1 MDQYAPEEIQ
11 DSWRRV
17 LELAAER
24 KRLVQSFPT
33 VMVMQ
38 ERTTPR
44 ETFILDRG
52 AYDSPTERVEPG
64 VPALFPGLRN
74 GAPAN
79 RLEFA
84 RWLVDPSNPLT
95 ARVTVNRFWQMYFG
109 QGLVRT
115 AENFGSQ
122 GEWPTHPL
130 LP

>member
-109 QGLVRT
+109 QGLVRDGREFRLSGRV
-115 AENFGSQ
+115 A
-122 GEWPTHPL
+122 HPS
-130 LP
+130 PPA